1 MTKEQLIAKAKLR
14 IRKTSNDMLD
24 EDVGQ
29 LVEVALAD
37 LKRIGVHSSYLDTT
51 DIKDP
56 LIIEAVLLYCHANF
70 GSPDNQTQLLASYD
84 AMCTKIKGGG
94 YHREANKTID

>member
-1 MTKEQLIAKAKLR
+1 MTKEELIAKAKLR
-14 IRKTSNDMLD
+14 IRKTSKDVLD

-37 LKRIGVHSSYLDTT
+37 LKRIGVHADYLVET

-56 LIIEAVLLYCHANF
+56 LIIEAVLLYTKAHF
-70 GSPDNQTQLLASYD
+70 GTPDNKSEMIASYD
-84 AMCTKIKGGG
+84 MMCTKIKGGG
-94 YHREANKTID
+94 YHRSINNTDG

>member
-14 IRKTSNDMLD
+14 IRKTSSDMLD

-37 LKRIGVHSSYLDTT
+37 LKRIGVHSSYLDEA

-56 LIIEAVLLYCHANF
+56 LIIEAVLFIL
-70 GSPDNQTQLLASYD
+70 S
-84 AMCTKIKGGG
+84 
-94 YHREANKTID
+94 R

>member
-14 IRKTSNDMLD
+14 IRKTSSDMLD

-29 LVEVALAD
+29 LVEVAD
-37 LKRIGVHSSYLDTT
+37 LKRIGVHSSYLDEA
-51 DIKDP
+51 DIKAP

>member
-14 IRKTSNDMLD
+14 IRKKSSDMLD

-37 LKRIGVHSSYLDTT
+37 LKRIGVHSS
-51 DIKDP
+51 
-56 LIIEAVLLYCHANF
+56 
-70 GSPDNQTQLLASYD
+70 
-84 AMCTKIKGGG
+84 
-94 YHREANKTID
+94 